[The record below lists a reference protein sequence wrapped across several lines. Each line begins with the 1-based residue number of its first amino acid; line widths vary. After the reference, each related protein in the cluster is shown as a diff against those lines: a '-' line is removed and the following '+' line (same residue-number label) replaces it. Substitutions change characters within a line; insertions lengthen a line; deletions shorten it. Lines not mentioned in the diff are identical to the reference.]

1 MLKNF
6 IKISWRRIK
15 ADKTFSI
22 INILGLSIGLTITML
37 LFLFV
42 MKERSFNKM
51 YANKERIY
59 RVIFNTKEDRN
70 NEIWATVPAALKPA
84 AEEGIP
90 EVEKSARLWD
100 HDFGKTASIQA
111 DNQNFTEEKLY
122 YADSEFFDIFQID
135 FIYGNAENQLD
146 RPNTG
151 VLSESTAFKYFGNI
165 NPIGKTINIDNKIK
179 LEVTGVYNDFPGNSS
194 LDGNIIGSFKSIGF
208 YKEPSWS
215 NASFETYF
223 LLNKDAD
230 PTAVNTKMQKLI
242 DANVEKEDQWYTLD
256 LQPLERMHLFSANIK
271 SAYTSKLGSIEEV
284 RNFSLL
290 AILILLIACINYMNL
305 ATARSQKSTKD
316 VGINKTLGASQK
328 ILIARFF
335 TETAFV
341 TLIAII
347 LAFPLT
353 FLSLPVFEKIVG
365 SSLSLNFLLSL
376 EFLGA
381 ILAIWLITTLI
392 AGSFPALHLSRFSP
406 MEVIR
411 SGRDKES
418 FSAFLRKGLVIVQFS
433 ASVILIIAS
442 VVIYNQ
448 LEFMRNKNLGYN
460 PENTM
465 AVSIAA
471 LKSNAERE
479 TLINQFESIS
489 EVSSATMAQGYPGI
503 SVSGRTLYKNMNSDE
518 STPLKTNRTK
528 GGVVETLQLKLLAGK
543 DLPENKQE
551 TDSIVDVV
559 LNKNAVDFLGITP
572 QEAIG
577 KNIIAN
583 LGPNAY
589 VIGVVDDFNFSSL
602 RTPIGAYAFNNGFE
616 PLRYMLVRFKSNDL
630 PQTLGKFKE
639 TFGEIAPTV
648 AFDYTFL
655 DSHVE
660 QMYASEKRTAQAA
673 LTFAGLAIFV
683 ACLGLFGLAAFM
695 AEQRTKEVGVRKVL
709 GASVSSITRLLSK
722 DFITLVVIALMI
734 AFPLAYWMA
743 RKWLQE
749 FSYRIEIGW
758 QIFAI
763 AGILA
768 ILIAAVTVSFQAIKA
783 AISNPIHSL
792 KNE

>member
-6 IKISWRRIK
+6 IKISWRRIE
-15 ADKTFSI
+15 ADKTFSF

-42 MKERSFNKM
+42 MKERSFDQM

-59 RVIFNTKEDRN
+59 RVIFNTTDQHN

-90 EVEKSARLWD
+90 EIETSARLWD

-111 DNQNFTEEKLY
+111 NNENFTEPKLY
-122 YADSEFFDIFQID
+122 YADPEIFDIFQLD
-135 FIYGNAENQLD
+135 FVYGNSKSQLE
-146 RPNTG
+146 RPNTA
-151 VLSESTAFKYFGNI
+151 VLSESTARKYFGNA
-165 NPIGKTINIDNKIK
+165 NPIGKTINIDNDLKM
-179 LEVTGVYNDFPGNSS
+179 EVTGVYKDFPANSS

-208 YKEPSWS
+208 YKRPGWS

-223 LLNKDAD
+223 LLNKDAK
-230 PTAVNTKMQKLI
+230 PASVAQKMQQLV
-242 DANVEKEDQWYTLD
+242 DENVEKEDQWYTLD
-256 LQPLERMHLFSANIK
+256 LQPLEKMHLYSANIK

-290 AILILLIACINYMNL
+290 AVLILLIACINYMNL

-316 VGINKTLGASQK
+316 VGINKTLGASSK

-347 LAFPLT
+347 LALIFT

-365 SSLSLNFLLSL
+365 SSLSMSFLLSF

-381 ILAIWLITTLI
+381 ILAIWLITTII

-418 FSAFLRKGLVIVQFS
+418 FTALLRKGLVVVQFS
-433 ASVILIIAS
+433 ASVILIIAA

-448 LEFMRNKNLGYN
+448 LQFMRNKNLGYN
-460 PENTM
+460 PDNTM
-465 AVSIAA
+465 AISIGAVQ
-471 LKSNAERE
+471 SNSERE
-479 TLINQFESIS
+479 TLINQFESLP

-503 SVSGRTLYKNMNSDE
+503 SVSGRSLYKNMNSEE
-518 STPLKTNRTK
+518 SISLKTNRAK

-543 DLPENKQE
+543 DLPKHKQE
-551 TDSIVDVV
+551 SDSIVDVL
-559 LNKNAVDFLGITP
+559 LNKNAVDFLGLTP

-577 KNIIAN
+577 KNVIAN

-602 RTPIGAYAFNNGFE
+602 KSPIGAYAFNNGFE
-616 PLRYMLVRFKSNDL
+616 PLRYMLVRFQSNEL
-630 PQTLGKFKE
+630 PETLDKFKE
-639 TFGEIAPTV
+639 TFGKIAPTV

-655 DSHVE
+655 DSDVE
-660 QMYASEKRTAQAA
+660 QMYASEKRTARAA

-695 AEQRTKEVGVRKVL
+695 AEQRTKEIGVRKVL

-722 DFITLVVIALMI
+722 DFITLVLIALVI
-734 AFPLAYWMA
+734 AFPVAYWMA
-743 RKWLQE
+743 RNWLQE
-749 FSYRIEIGW
+749 FAYRIDIGW
-758 QIFAI
+758 QVFAI
-763 AGILA
+763 AGTVA
-768 ILIAAVTVSFQAIKA
+768 ILIAVITVSFQAIKA
-783 AISNPIHSL
+783 AISNPINSL
-792 KNE
+792 RNE

>member
-42 MKERSFNKM
+42 MKERSFDKM

-179 LEVTGVYNDFPGNSS
+179 LEVTGVYEDFPGNSS

-256 LQPLERMHLFSANIK
+256 LQPLERMHLFSENIK

>member
-42 MKERSFNKM
+42 MKERSFDKM

-122 YADSEFFDIFQID
+122 YADSEFFDIFQLD
-135 FIYGNAENQLD
+135 FIYGNAKNQLD

-179 LEVTGVYNDFPGNSS
+179 LEVTGVYKDFPGNSS

-695 AEQRTKEVGVRKVL
+695 AEQRTKEIGVRKVL

>member
-179 LEVTGVYNDFPGNSS
+179 LEVTGVYKDFPGNSS

-256 LQPLERMHLFSANIK
+256 LQPLERMHLFSENIK